1 MEYVNYLQ
9 TMDHGP
15 RTMDLEALVIL
26 LSPLAPHMAEELWQH
41 LGHKQS
47 ILQEP
52 WPTWDEK
59 ALVASTM
66 LIVVQVNGKLRGNME
81 VPVDEK
87 EESIKSQALALEK
100 VKPFLDGKQIVKT
113 IYVPGKLM
121 NIVVK

>member
-1 MEYVNYLQ
+1 
-9 TMDHGP
+9 
-15 RTMDLEALVIL
+15 MDLEALVIL

-41 LGHKQS
+41 LGHEQS

-121 NIVVK
+121 N